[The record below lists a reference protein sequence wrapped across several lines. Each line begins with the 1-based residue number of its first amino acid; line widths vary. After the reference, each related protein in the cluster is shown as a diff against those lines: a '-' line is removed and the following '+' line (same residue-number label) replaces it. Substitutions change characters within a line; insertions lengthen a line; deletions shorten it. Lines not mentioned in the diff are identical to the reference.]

1 MGKIFFMT
9 FILFFLLF
17 FLLSKA
23 RLFLFSSR
31 LDLNFV
37 SHHLTHPKQKNFS
50 EGLDDDKKKQEIGLT
65 IVCTKSFSSFDIECS
80 IINLYL
86 LTWSTHSAT

>member
-9 FILFFLLF
+9 FILFFLFF

-50 EGLDDDKKKQEIGLT
+50 EGLDNDKKKTKQEIGLK
-65 IVCTKSFSSFDIECS
+65 IVCTKSFSS
-80 IINLYL
+80 
-86 LTWSTHSAT
+86 